1 MSLEL
6 IDRSTDLNRLRD
18 EGYDVATD
26 EGWLLVHRVPYI
38 QEDGREGM
46 GTLVMP
52 LAIAE
57 GKTAT
62 PNEHTAHWIGQ
73 HPCRAEGG
81 RITAIEHSEQK
92 IGLPSG
98 AVDGFTFSA
107 KASGG
112 YTDFYHKVITY
123 IGIITGEAT
132 RKFGDR
138 SARVYPIQREEKR
151 ESNFAYRD
159 TWSGREGI
167 SDIVGRTKQEEVVII
182 GVGGTGSYVLDLI
195 AKAHVEKITLI
206 DGDKLL
212 QHNAFR
218 MPGAATEAELSGGQ
232 KKVEVLQKRYNH
244 IHRNISCHAQ
254 HLTEENLDILN
265 NATTIFICVDQGSIK
280 RCVFEYAERKG
291 ILVIDCGIG
300 VYRTEDEQLS
310 GHVRVTTAN
319 GEMRDHIYRNKRVD
333 LSRGN
338 IGEDEYRRNIQ
349 TAELNCLNATL
360 AVLRWKRCAGIYRD
374 EGREYHS
381 IYTISGGNMINSD
394 RKVK

>member
-6 IDRSTDLNRLRD
+6 IDRSDDLNRLRD

-26 EGWLLVHRVPYI
+26 EGWLLVHRIPYI
-38 QEDGREGM
+38 QEDGKEGT

-57 GKTAT
+57 GKTTT

-81 RITAIEHSEQK
+81 RILAIEHSEQK

-98 AVDGFTFSA
+98 AADGFTFSA
-107 KASGG
+107 KAAGG
-112 YTDFYHKVITY
+112 YTDFYHKVVTY

-132 RKFGDR
+132 KKFGDR
-138 SARVYPIQREEKR
+138 SARVYPIQREETS

-167 SDIVGRTKQEEVVII
+167 SDIVSKTKQEEIVIVGI
-182 GVGGTGSYVLDLI
+182 GGTGSYVLDLV
-195 AKAHVEKITLI
+195 AKSHVKKITLV

-218 MPGAATEAELSGGQ
+218 MPGAATEAELNGGQ
-232 KKVEVLQKRYNH
+232 KKVEVLQRRYSH
-244 IHRNISCHAQ
+244 IHRNISSHAQ
-254 HLTEENLDILN
+254 YLTEENLYILD
-265 NATTIFICVDQGSIK
+265 NATTIFMCIDQGSIK
-280 RCVFEYAERKG
+280 KCVFEYAERKNV
-291 ILVIDCGIG
+291 LVIDCGIG

-310 GHVRVTTAN
+310 GHVRVTTASR
-319 GEMRDHIYRNKRVD
+319 EMRDHIYRNKRVD
-333 LSRGN
+333 FSSGN

-360 AVLRWKRCAGIYRD
+360 AVLRWKRFIGIYRD
-374 EGREYHS
+374 EGKEYHS
-381 IYTISGGNMINSD
+381 VYTISGGNMINSD